1 MNSKRK
7 AIFFTAKPKDSP
19 ALPAAV
25 ARTRQVTGA
34 SVRSS
39 DTNSETPAPDVRS
52 KPPKRPKHWHPQQE
66 VVLKQWA
73 EIATSFRWMH
83 HECHV
88 KMSRQSF
95 WFTLPVIV
103 LSSITGT
110 MNFAQ
115 GTFPSSVEPYIPVII
130 GSLNLVGGIM
140 TTIASYLK
148 VAEMAEG
155 HRVASVMFGKLS
167 RNIRVE
173 LLLPLSERTMDGD
186 DFIAM
191 CRSEMDRLTE
201 QTPDIPKQVEKKF
214 AARFHDLLQKDF
226 YPPELLQLHPVDV
239 YRDETVET
247 VETGE
252 ERAASVVASAA
263 LQFQRAAQAARM
275 APLAEVKE
283 PLPVQVQSPPKGEV
297 KQELAELSRM
307 KTVSSVLRREWEPA
321 MPSMEGVA
329 PFFDVTPT
337 PSEDALG
344 SS

>member
-1 MNSKRK
+1 MSEKRK
-7 AIFFTAKPKDSP
+7 PSFFAFKPKDSFV
-19 ALPAAV
+19 LPAAV
-25 ARTRQVTGA
+25 TRTRQLTNA
-34 SVRSS
+34 SVRSESSS
-39 DTNSETPAPDVRS
+39 DAPPG

-83 HECHV
+83 HQCHV
-88 KMSRQSF
+88 NMSSQSF

-115 GTFPSSVEPYIPVII
+115 GTFPQSVEPYIPVTI
-130 GSLNLVGGIM
+130 GSLNLLAGIM
-140 TTIASYLK
+140 TTVASYLK

-173 LLLPLSERTMDGD
+173 LLLPLCERTMDGD

-201 QTPDIPKQVEKKF
+201 QTPDIPKKVEKKF
-214 AARFHDLLQKDF
+214 ATRFHDLLQKDF

-239 YRDETVET
+239 YRDEQAAA
-247 VETGE
+247 E
-252 ERAASVVASAA
+252 ERTASVVASAA

-275 APLAEVKE
+275 APVMEVKE
-283 PLPVQVQSPPKGEV
+283 PIMALEPTGEV
-297 KQELAELSRM
+297 KQELAELHRM
-307 KTVSSVLRREWEPA
+307 KTVSSVLRREWEP
-321 MPSMEGVA
+321 SMATA
-329 PFFDVTPT
+329 PVDGCAS
-337 PSEDALG
+337 SEDALN
-344 SS
+344 ST